1 MPGLLLRI
9 KGDKMCER
17 GRALSVFATIYLLY
31 FSCLQ
36 VILYDIYIAKTIAIS
51 QRNIANRA
59 KADTMEIWMPE
70 TQAETQI
77 ETQSEAQ
84 GGRIVPGGKF

>member
-1 MPGLLLRI
+1 MYKRQVLCT

-36 VILYDIYIAKTIAIS
+36 VILYDIYIAKTIATVS
-51 QRNIANRA
+51 YTHLDVYKRQV
-59 KADTMEIWMPE
+59 M
-70 TQAETQI
+70 
-77 ETQSEAQ
+77 
-84 GGRIVPGGKF
+84 G

>member
-1 MPGLLLRI
+1 M
-9 KGDKMCER
+9 ER
-17 GRALSVFATIYLLY
+17 RT
-31 FSCLQ
+31 
-36 VILYDIYIAKTIAIS
+36 IYIAKTIAIS